1 MSPRSTKQFE
11 EIREVS
17 RTKILDAAFELF
29 ARQGFHSTSISAI
42 AKSAG
47 VAKGLIYNYFEKKED
62 LMTAI
67 VYRGLEE
74 TDQIVK
80 EIVKAEPG
88 KARLRLMI
96 DMTFRVLTENYDYQK
111 LMASLA
117 LQIDQFPDLAELVA
131 GKYHAMIP
139 MLMNEL
145 TIAGHPDPE
154 RHATILGAA
163 LDGIAMQYAVLRSV
177 APLEKMK
184 QYLIDEYCS

>member
-1 MSPRSTKQFE
+1 
-11 EIREVS
+11 
-17 RTKILDAAFELF
+17 
-29 ARQGFHSTSISAI
+29 
-42 AKSAG
+42 
-47 VAKGLIYNYFEKKED
+47 
-62 LMTAI
+62 MTAI